1 MSLEAESAFDLT
13 FEAASINE
21 FDAVYRLLA
30 NNDLPVQDL
39 KNHFSGFTVAK
50 CGSALVGTVGLEVYG
65 ELALL
70 RSLCVADSHR
80 ARRVGEALV
89 SAAVKRASAR
99 GVRSLYLLTTSA
111 ARYFAALGFAPVERH
126 DVPPP
131 IQGTAQFSSL
141 CPTSAVCMRKT
152 V

>member
-1 MSLEAESAFDLT
+1 MSLEAESALHLT
-13 FEAASINE
+13 FEAASIDE

-39 KNHFSGFTVAK
+39 KNHLGAFTVAK
-50 CGSALVGTVGLEVYG
+50 CESTLVGTVGLEVYG

-70 RSLCVADSHR
+70 RSLCVAESHR
-80 ARRVGEALV
+80 SRRVGEALV
-89 SAAVKRASAR
+89 AAAAKRASAG

-111 ARYFAALGFAPVERH
+111 ARYFAALGFVLVERH

-131 IQGTAQFSSL
+131 IQFTSQFSSL